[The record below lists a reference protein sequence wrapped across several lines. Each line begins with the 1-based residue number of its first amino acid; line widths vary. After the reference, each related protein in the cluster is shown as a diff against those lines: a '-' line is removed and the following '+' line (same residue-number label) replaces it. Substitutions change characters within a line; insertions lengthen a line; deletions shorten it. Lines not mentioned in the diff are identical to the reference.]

1 MTFTVT
7 EPQMYTAVLLLL
19 MILQVYQ
26 HRQIKKLEK
35 DCSDIWAQL
44 GTLVANL
51 TTQMLQMQKDI
62 NAKQD
67 KNSGSEAN
75 RDTK

>member
-7 EPQMYTAVLLLL
+7 ETQMYTGVLLLL
-19 MILQVYQ
+19 MVLQIYQ
-26 HRQIKKLEK
+26 HRQLRRLER
-35 DCSDIWAQL
+35 DNSDIWTQL
-44 GTLVANL
+44 GTLIANL
-51 TTQMLQMQKDI
+51 STQMLQMQKDI

-75 RDTK
+75 RNIK

>member
-1 MTFTVT
+1 MTITIT
-7 EPQMYTAVLLLL
+7 EQQMYIGVIVLLVLL
-19 MILQVYQ
+19 QMYQ
-26 HRQIKKLEK
+26 QSQIRKIEK
-35 DCSDIWAQL
+35 DCSDLWGQL

-62 NAKQD
+62 NSKQD

>member
-1 MTFTVT
+1 MTITIT
-7 EPQMYTAVLLLL
+7 REQMYIGIIVLLILL
-19 MILQVYQ
+19 QMYQ
-26 HRQIKKLEK
+26 QNQIRKIQR
-35 DCSDIWAQL
+35 DCSDLWSQL

-67 KNSGSEAN
+67 KKA
-75 RDTK
+75 D

>member
-7 EPQMYTAVLLLL
+7 ETQMYTAVLLLL
-19 MILQVYQ
+19 MVLQVYQ
-26 HRQIKKLEK
+26 YKLIKKLEK
-35 DCSDIWAQL
+35 DNSDIWAQL

-62 NAKQD
+62 NNKQD
-67 KNSGSEAN
+67 KTSGSEAN
-75 RDTK
+75 RNTK

>member
-7 EPQMYTAVLLLL
+7 ETQMYTAVLLLL

-26 HRQIKKLEK
+26 YRLIKKLEK
-35 DCSDIWAQL
+35 DNSDIWAQL

-62 NAKQD
+62 NSKQD
-67 KNSGSEAN
+67 KTSGSEAN
-75 RDTK
+75 RNTK

>member
-1 MTFTVT
+1 MTITIT
-7 EPQMYTAVLLLL
+7 REQMYIGIIVLLILL
-19 MILQVYQ
+19 QMYQ
-26 HRQIKKLEK
+26 QNQIRKIQR
-35 DCSDIWAQL
+35 DCSDLWGQL

-67 KNSGSEAN
+67 KKA
-75 RDTK
+75 D

>member
-7 EPQMYTAVLLLL
+7 ETQMYTGVLLLL
-19 MILQVYQ
+19 MVLQIYQ
-26 HRQIKKLEK
+26 HRQIRRLER
-35 DCSDIWAQL
+35 DNSDIWTQL
-44 GTLVANL
+44 GTLIANL
-51 TTQMLQMQKDI
+51 STQMLQMQKDI

-75 RDTK
+75 RNIK

>member
-7 EPQMYTAVLLLL
+7 ETQMYTAVLLLL

-26 HRQIKKLEK
+26 YRLIKKLEK
-35 DCSDIWAQL
+35 DNSDIWAQL

-67 KNSGSEAN
+67 KNSGSGAN